1 MRSFI
6 WAIVAVGLNLV
17 AAEITVLKLTQTI
30 YDRAPKLR
38 IKGTGFDVDASA
50 ISLGFSSGGG
60 STLIP
65 GKDFSIL
72 KDDDG
77 LILKIFANRRF
88 ASTTFPSSN
97 L

>member
-1 MRSFI
+1 MRNFF

-17 AAEITVLKLTQTI
+17 VAEVTVLKLTQTI

-38 IKGTGFDVDASA
+38 IKGSGFDVEASA
-50 ISLGFSSGGG
+50 ISLGFASGGG
-60 STLIP
+60 MTLTP
-65 GKDFSIL
+65 GKDFLLL

-88 ASTTFPSSN
+88 ASIQFK
-97 L
+97 